1 VPAFDYAAYDRAGKL
16 QSGVIAADSERHAR
30 RLLNEQKL
38 LPSMLSEVGR
48 QPSTSEA
55 SGRWQWL
62 VGRSKARVN
71 HFDLAL
77 LLQQQAILI
86 QSGLPLEDALKMT
99 IEQAETDSQRRMVQS
114 WRSEIVEGRSFSEA
128 LKRSPYQIPESII
141 AGIGVGEESGHLH
154 EVLRRL
160 AEDIENN
167 AENRKTVSRALIY
180 PATLLATSLIVVS
193 IMMVWV
199 VPKITAIFIS
209 SKRELPLM
217 TRVVM
222 GLSDFV
228 QDYGIYLL
236 AFVVLSFLAF
246 KQWLRDADRRRRWHQ
261 ILLATPGF
269 GRWMHMAN
277 IADWSRSLGVL
288 LSNGVPALAA
298 LKISSG
304 VVENLYLRAKMEAVT
319 EAMRRGNSLQNALS
333 DNLSG
338 SGFLVHMVGSGEASS
353 ELDKML
359 LRVSEYYS
367 VRLKNAVDVFMKL
380 INPILI
386 VFMGIVILSVV
397 AAVMLPIMDM
407 NNMI

>member
-1 VPAFDYAAYDRAGKL
+1 MPAFDYAAYDRAGKL

-30 RLLNEQKL
+30 RLLKEQKL
-38 LPSMLSEVGR
+38 LPSTLSEVGR

-55 SGRWQWL
+55 GGRWQWL
-62 VGRSKARVN
+62 VGRRKARVN
-71 HFDLAL
+71 NFDLAL

-128 LKRSPYQIPESII
+128 LKRSPYQIPESIV
-141 AGIGVGEESGHLH
+141 AGIGVGEESGHLY

-160 AEDIENN
+160 AEDIENS

-209 SKRELPLM
+209 SKRELPFM

-261 ILLATPGF
+261 ILLATPGV

-319 EAMRRGNSLQNALS
+319 EAMRRGSSLQKALS

-386 VFMGIVILSVV
+386 VFMGMVILSVV